1 MSPSK
6 RQTAIH
12 KIALLGCG
20 TMGSQIAAHCANA
33 RLDTLLYGISSTP
46 SDLDNAAYAINRLR
60 ELKPALLAASDVYDY
75 LTAADYQQLHLLEDC
90 DLVIEAVSDDLA
102 IKQNLYKKIAPYLKE
117 NCILASNTSGI
128 QIEKLADGLPL
139 PATKISIRD

>member
-33 RLDTLLYGISSTP
+33 GLDTLLYGISSTP
-46 SDLDNAAYAINRLR
+46 SDPDSAAYAINRLR
-60 ELKPALLAASDVYDY
+60 ELKPAPLAVSDAYDY
-75 LTAADYQQLHLLEDC
+75 LTA
-90 DLVIEAVSDDLA
+90 
-102 IKQNLYKKIAPYLKE
+102 
-117 NCILASNTSGI
+117 
-128 QIEKLADGLPL
+128 
-139 PATKISIRD
+139 PATKSLPENTENSICEARK